1 MAVIEL
7 RSERCH
13 SMKYITGARW
23 MKFVMVASLLG
34 VLAGCAST
42 YTDQRARSPH
52 FKDGEFRNGSE
63 LSRSFWS
70 FLKMR
75 MHTDYA
81 KWPDWVDS
89 PYGPRPPGRVS
100 GSEIRATFINHSTV
114 LIQTG
119 GYNIITDPIY
129 SERCSPVSFLGPKRV
144 RNPGIRFDDLP
155 KIDVIIIS
163 HDHYDHLDLPTVE
176 RLVARDHPKIY
187 LGLGVGERLDSMHN
201 VTELD
206 WWQRVE
212 VGKDFFLSFVPV
224 QHFSGRTLWDRNS
237 TLWGGFVLEI
247 GKRKIYFGGD
257 SGYADHYKQ
266 TFEKFGAMDLALLPV
281 GGYAPRDFMSFAHL
295 DPKQAVQAHRDLHS
309 RQSIGIHFGTFQLT
323 SESIDEPITLL
334 AKESA
339 AAGLKK
345 GAFITLGF
353 GKSLVIP
360 ALSP

>member
-1 MAVIEL
+1 MAL
-7 RSERCH
+7 NR
-13 SMKYITGARW
+13 
-23 MKFVMVASLLG
+23 L
-34 VLAGCAST
+34 
-42 YTDQRARSPH
+42 D
-52 FKDGEFRNGSE
+52 
-63 LSRSFWS
+63 
-70 FLKMR
+70 
-75 MHTDYA
+75 
-81 KWPDWVDS
+81 
-89 PYGPRPPGRVS
+89 RVS

-212 VGKDFFLSFVPV
+212 VGKDFYLSFVPV

-295 DPKQAVQAHRDLHS
+295 DPRQAVQAHLDLHS

-323 SESIDEPITLL
+323 SESMDEPIQLL
-334 AKESA
+334 DERKRRRRSEKRRVQNAWVWKVA
-339 AAGLKK
+339 CNTRT
-345 GAFITLGF
+345 ITII
-353 GKSLVIP
+353 KSG
-360 ALSP
+360 